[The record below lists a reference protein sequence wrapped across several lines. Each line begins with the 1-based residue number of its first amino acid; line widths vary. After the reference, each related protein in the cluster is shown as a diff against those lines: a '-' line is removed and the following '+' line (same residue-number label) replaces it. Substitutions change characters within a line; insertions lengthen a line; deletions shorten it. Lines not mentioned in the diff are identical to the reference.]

1 MKITPL
7 EIRQKTFEKH
17 FRGYDKE
24 EVNAFLNSLSQE
36 WERLMDEKKDLQ
48 VKLEQSEKQ
57 SNKLREVESSLF
69 RTLKT
74 AEDTGANI
82 IEQAKSTADQIVN
95 DAQMDAD
102 VLRNDAKQKSQ
113 NMLEAAEVK
122 ARELMENLKT
132 DIQTLVDNYE
142 HLLEQ
147 RQRVLKNL
155 QQIATHTIDTMEDAE
170 KTFEQADISVHTD
183 LIEQLSQEGSFETFV
198 GGVPAQM
205 EEVQAEVDQKNE
217 QPEEIEEQVKA
228 EQQEEAMEEKE
239 EPKRIEEEVE
249 EPVEANVEEKEEE
262 KRKVEE
268 QKPSPTVQAEKK
280 QSSGSFFDQFD

>member
-7 EIRQKTFEKH
+7 EIRQKTFERH

-24 EVNAFLNSLSQE
+24 EVGAFLNSLSQE

-48 VKLEQSEKQ
+48 VKLDQAEKQ

-82 IEQAKSTADQIVN
+82 IEQAKTTADQIVG
-95 DAQMDAD
+95 DAQIDAD

-113 NMLEAAEVK
+113 NMLEAAEQK
-122 ARELMENLKT
+122 AREIMENLKT

-147 RQRVLKNL
+147 RKRVLKNL

-170 KTFEQADISVHTD
+170 KTFEQADITVHTD
-183 LIEQLSQEGSFETFV
+183 LIEQLSQEGSFESFV
-198 GGVPAQM
+198 GQVPAKMEEIQEEVEQ
-205 EEVQAEVDQKNE
+205 EEVQPEAE
-217 QPEEIEEQVKA
+217 EEIKAQVEEAKA
-228 EQQEEAMEEKE
+228 EPE
-239 EPKRIEEEVE
+239 EPKRIEEEIVE
-249 EPVEANVEEKEEE
+249 PEAKEEEKEEE
-262 KRKVEE
+262 PRRED
-268 QKPSPTVQAEKK
+268 QPSPTVQNEKK
-280 QSSGSFFDQFD
+280 QTSGSFFDQFD